1 LQRNTVRFIN
11 QGGPMQSAN
20 IREHMKVIGSDRQ
33 PVGTVDKVEG
43 ARIKLSRSD
52 PQARG
57 QHHYIPADWV
67 ERVEGDQV
75 CLRQKAQDACQQW
88 LNA

>member
-1 LQRNTVRFIN
+1 
-11 QGGPMQSAN
+11 MQTAN
-20 IREHMKVIGSDRQ
+20 IRERMKVIGSDRQ

-43 ARIKLSRSD
+43 DRIKLARND

-57 QHHYIPADWV
+57 QHHYIPGDWV

-75 CLRQKAQDACQQW
+75 CLRQKAQEACQQW

>member
-1 LQRNTVRFIN
+1 
-11 QGGPMQSAN
+11 MQPAN

-43 ARIKLSRSD
+43 DRIKLSRSD

-57 QHHYIPADWV
+57 QHHYIPSDWV
-67 ERVEGDQV
+67 DRVEGDQV

>member
-1 LQRNTVRFIN
+1 
-11 QGGPMQSAN
+11 MMSMN

-33 PVGTVDKVEG
+33 PVGTVDHVDGE
-43 ARIKLSRSD
+43 RIKLAKND
-52 PQARG
+52 PQAGG

-75 CLRQKAQDACQQW
+75 CLRQKAQEARKQW
-88 LNA
+88 QTQ

>member
-1 LQRNTVRFIN
+1 
-11 QGGPMQSAN
+11 MQTQN
-20 IREHMKVIGSDRQ
+20 IREHMKVIGSDQQ

-43 ARIKLSRSD
+43 DRIKLARND
-52 PQARG
+52 PQAQG

-75 CLRQKAQDACQQW
+75 CLRQRAQEARQQW
-88 LNA
+88 QS